1 MFLST
6 RTAILCPH
14 ACCRGY
20 HQLRGFFHRCAHLEI
35 QPRLLKNLAA
45 FFNVGAFEAQHD
57 RHLHVEV
64 AGRCHHAR
72 GQPVHAQNAAE
83 DVDEDRLH
91 IRVGEQ
97 DLKGVL
103 DLLLG
108 CAAAYVE
115 EVGRAAA
122 GVLNDVHGRHGQ
134 ARAVDHAGD
143 GAVELD
149 VVERVLA
156 GFDFE
161 RVFFGGVA
169 QRLDVRMAE
178 EGVVV
183 EGDLGVERE
192 ELVVLGGDEGIDL
205 DQRGVGIDERLCRGS
220 GRRRRRR

>member
-1 MFLST
+1 MGTLT
-6 RTAILCPH
+6 LQIAR
-14 ACCRGY
+14 CRDDAGGQTIY
-20 HQLRGFFHRCAHLEI
+20 
-35 QPRLLKNLAA
+35 
-45 FFNVGAFEAQHD
+45 AQD
-57 RHLHVEV
+57 
-64 AGRCHHAR
+64 
-72 GQPVHAQNAAE
+72 AAE
-83 DVDEDRLH
+83 DVDEDGLH
-91 IRVGEQ
+91 VGVGEQ
-97 DLKGVL
+97 DFEGVL

-122 GVLNDVHGRHGQ
+122 GVLNDVHGGHGQ
-134 ARAVDHAGD
+134 AGAVDHAGD

-169 QRLDVRMAE
+169 QSLDVGMAE

-205 DQRGVGIDERLCRGS
+205 DQRGVGLNECR
-220 GRRRRRR
+220 